1 MISLGSQYRFFLYT
15 KSTDMRKSFDA
26 LSGLVRNELKRDPLD
41 GDVYV
46 FLNRQRNLVKLL
58 QWDRSGYAIYAKR
71 LEQGTFELPKDAKS
85 YPHQV
90 NTPEPRIELKW
101 AELMLIL
108 EGIALKSVR
117 YRKRYEAQSEII
129 KKAP

>member
-1 MISLGSQYRFFLYT
+1 
-15 KSTDMRKSFDA
+15 MRKSFDA
-26 LSGLVRNELKRDPLD
+26 LSGLVRNELHRNPLD

-58 QWDRSGYAIYAKR
+58 QWDRTGYAIYAKR
-71 LEQGTFELPKDAKS
+71 LEQGTYELPKSARS
-85 YPHQV
+85 YPQGAKEQGV
-90 NTPEPRIELKW
+90 QIELKW

-117 YRKRYEAQSEII
+117 YRKRYEI
-129 KKAP
+129 KKEIAKKAV

>member
-1 MISLGSQYRFFLYT
+1 MLSLGSQYRFYLYRS
-15 KSTDMRKSFDA
+15 STDMRKSFDA
-26 LSGLVRNELKRDPLD
+26 LSGLVRNELKRNPLD

-58 QWDRSGYAIYAKR
+58 QWDRTGYAIYAKR
-71 LEQGTFELPKDAKS
+71 LEQGTFELPKSAKN
-85 YPHQV
+85 YPHQATESEV
-90 NTPEPRIELKW
+90 QMELKW

-117 YRKRYEAQSEII
+117 YRKRYETQKEIE
-129 KKAP
+129 KKAL